1 MLKLT
6 DPTGAGIFY
15 ATPLSAGFD
24 IRAAETCILEPGQY
38 RPVATGLRLM
48 DTPPSTIPSPLT
60 EIEFDG
66 KKCRAVPELQIRPRS
81 GLAAKSGV
89 TVLNAP
95 GTIDADYRGEI
106 KVILINHSQ
115 QPFVINQGDRI
126 AQGVCQ
132 LCVQLPDVSVQTAT
146 RGEGGFG
153 STGHS

>member
-1 MLKLT
+1 MLKIN
-6 DPTGAGIFY
+6 DPAGAGIFY

-24 IRAAETCILEPGQY
+24 IRAAESCVLEPGQY
-38 RPVATGLRLM
+38 RPVATGLRLL
-48 DTPPSTIPSPLT
+48 DIPPSADPIPLS
-60 EIEFDG
+60 EVEVEG

-106 KVILINHSQ
+106 KVILINHSR
-115 QPFVINQGDRI
+115 QPFVINKGDRI
-126 AQGVCQ
+126 AQGVCH
-132 LCVQLPDVSVQTAT
+132 LCLQLPDVPVQTAT